1 MGGYHLIAEGHSI
14 QLGIWGMLGAPQ
26 QVQGSTLVWVR
37 ILKKI
42 FLNIGHKK
50 MFEKLK
56 INTF

>member
-14 QLGIWGMLGAPQ
+14 QLRIWGMLGAPQ

-37 ILKKI
+37 IFLKK
-42 FLNIGHKK
+42 FLDIGHKK

-56 INTF
+56 IDTF